1 MNILLDTHLA
11 LWALTDHPML
21 SSVARQFIVDPDNTV
36 YYSSVSA
43 WEVLL
48 KHDSPRNNLSLTPD
62 EFINYCDASGYVP
75 LNMKPKHVLEA
86 SRLNI
91 AEVDKLHSD
100 PFDRL
105 LLSQAKSENL
115 LLLTHDEKFCLY
127 KEKCVTI
134 V

>member
-1 MNILLDTHLA
+1 MSILLDTHIA

-21 SSVARQFIVDPDNTV
+21 SSAARKLIVDPDNTV

-48 KHDSPRNNLSLTPD
+48 KHDSPHNNLTLTPE
-62 EFINYCDASGYVP
+62 EFIDYCNASGYVA
-75 LNMKPKHVLEA
+75 LDMKPKHVLVA
-86 SRLNI
+86 SRLNT
-91 AEVDKLHSD
+91 AEIDKLHSD

-115 LLLTHDEKFCLY
+115 LFLTHDEKFSLY
-127 KEKCVTI
+127 QEKCVMI